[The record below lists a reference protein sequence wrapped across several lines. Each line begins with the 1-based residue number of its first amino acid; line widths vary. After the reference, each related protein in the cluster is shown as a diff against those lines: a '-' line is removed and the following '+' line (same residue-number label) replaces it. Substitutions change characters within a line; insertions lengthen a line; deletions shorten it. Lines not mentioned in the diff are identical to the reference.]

1 MSLKRQE
8 ILRFLELES
17 IKEKIYILVYIS
29 DFGELGMFDTRNI
42 SRVSLL
48 YPVLLAIGLGVV
60 AGLFFGPYCR
70 VFQPIGKIFFMLLQ
84 MVLLPYIPF
93 LLMHGLG
100 SLNGEIA
107 KKLLSRGWVFLLLIW
122 GMGFAVVYSMIYL
135 IPPLVTAF
143 IEKNAIGQEEFVS
156 HFLSFVIPQNFFYDL
171 ANNVVPAVA
180 VFGLIAG
187 LAIMMLEKKEP
198 VLVLLS
204 RINDAMEKIL
214 VWLAIASP
222 LPIFAHVAVTVGT
235 VDFQN
240 LAKVEFYIVTFIL
253 GALFYTFVL
262 LPILWTSLTNF
273 TWGEVMREFRIV
285 CLIPFATAMPSLA
298 FPFLYYALK
307 RLARRYDLESSSF
320 ENTGQTVMP
329 LAFTFSQIG
338 NFFILFFVF
347 FLSFYTRHPILGA
360 QEYFLP
366 FLTLPM
372 SFGTAYSSVTAVS
385 FLISQLKFQP
395 DSFSLFEQTSVAT
408 MNFQVLLS
416 VASLYTLIVLVL
428 SAYYGVL
435 KVQWKKLILGLSGAF
450 IVLIGCIVVIKPMI
464 YLEDNFTDLY
474 VGLSMPES
482 LKKDVEVKIYREG
495 ETVPPVRESDK
506 RDEPLSRILNSGVL
520 RVGYHAINI
529 PFCFFNKE
537 GELVG
542 YDVAFA
548 YQLAKDLDCDLEFI
562 PLDYETLGE
571 DLQSGKYDIAMS
583 AIIMNENRLRYMDF
597 VSPYI
602 EQNNVLVVPSAKQEE
617 FLDYRS
623 IEQRKGLRIGAIGA
637 YEEVVARRFPNATYV
652 SLDDPGQFTEKKCD
666 ALLWGYLSAFVW
678 CLQNPN
684 YTVIDY
690 DFTLGKKLYSY
701 PVRSGADDWLNFMQS
716 WILLKN
722 QSGFAKEQYLY
733 WIEGLE
739 IEQKPPRWC
748 IIRDV
753 LHWIN

>member
-1 MSLKRQE
+1 ML
-8 ILRFLELES
+8 
-17 IKEKIYILVYIS
+17 
-29 DFGELGMFDTRNI
+29 DTRNI

-48 YPVLLAIGLGVV
+48 YPVLLAIVTGIV

-122 GMGFAVVYSMIYL
+122 CMGFAVVYLMIYL

-143 IEKNAIGQEEFVS
+143 IEKNAMGQEEFVS
-156 HFLSFVIPQNFFYDL
+156 HFLSYVIPQNFFYDL
-171 ANNVVPAVA
+171 ANNVVPAIA

-198 VLVLLS
+198 VLILLS
-204 RINDAMEKIL
+204 RLNEAMEKSL
-214 VWLAIASP
+214 TWLAIASP

-235 VDFQN
+235 VNLQN
-240 LAKVEFYIVTFIL
+240 LAKVEFYIITFIL

-307 RLARRYDLESSSF
+307 RLARRYDLESTSF

-338 NFFILFFVF
+338 NFFILFFIF

-435 KVQWKKLILGLSGAF
+435 KVKWKRLLLGLSGAF
-450 IVLIGCIVVIKPMI
+450 GVFIGCIVFVKPMI
-464 YLEDNFTDLY
+464 HLEDNFSDLY
-474 VGLSMPES
+474 VSLSMPGS
-482 LKKDVEVKIYREG
+482 LIKDIDVKIYRGDE
-495 ETVPPVRESDK
+495 PIPVAAKSALT
-506 RDEPLSRILNSGVL
+506 DEPLRRILNTGIL
-520 RVGYHAINI
+520 KVGYHAINI

-562 PLDYETLGE
+562 PLDYHTLGE
-571 DLQSGKYDIAMS
+571 DLQSGKFDIAMS
-583 AIIMNENRLRYMDF
+583 AIIMNEDRLRHMDF

-602 EQNNVLVVPSAKQEE
+602 EQNNVLVVPSSRQEE
-617 FLDYRS
+617 FLEYSRVA
-623 IEQRKGLRIGAIGA
+623 QRKDLRIGAVGA
-637 YEEVVARRFPNATYV
+637 YEEVVVRHFPKATYV
-652 SLDDPGQFTEKKCD
+652 SLDDPEQFAEKKCD
-666 ALLWGYLSAFVW
+666 AMLWGYLSAFVW
-678 CLQNPN
+678 CLQHPN

-690 DFTLGKKLYSY
+690 DFSLGKKLYAY
-701 PVRSGADDWLNFMQS
+701 PVRVGADDWLNFMQS
-716 WILLKN
+716 WIMLKK
-722 QSGFAKEQYLY
+722 QSGFTNEQYLY
-733 WIEGLE
+733 WIQGLE

-753 LHWIN
+753 LHWVN

>member
-1 MSLKRQE
+1 
-8 ILRFLELES
+8 
-17 IKEKIYILVYIS
+17 
-29 DFGELGMFDTRNI
+29 MFDTRNI
-42 SRVSLL
+42 SRATLL
-48 YPVLLAIGLGVV
+48 YPVLLAIVLGIV

-107 KKLLSRGWVFLLLIW
+107 RKLLGRGWIFLLLIW
-122 GMGFAVVYSMIYL
+122 CLGFAVVYAMIYL

-143 IEKNAIGQEEFVS
+143 IEKNAMAQEEFVS
-156 HFLSFVIPQNFFYDL
+156 HFLSYVIPQNFFYDL

-187 LAIMMLEKKEP
+187 LAIMVLEKKEP
-198 VLVLLS
+198 LLVLLS
-204 RINDAMEKIL
+204 RVNDAMETIL
-214 VWLAIASP
+214 TWLAIAAP
-222 LPIFAHVAVTVGT
+222 LPIFAHVAVTTGT
-235 VDFQN
+235 VDFQH
-240 LAKVEFYIVTFIL
+240 LAKVEFYIFTFIL
-253 GALFYTFVL
+253 GSLFYVFVL

-273 TWGEVMREFRIV
+273 KWSEVMSEFRIV

-307 RLARRYDLESSSF
+307 RLAKRYDLESSSF

-395 DSFSLFEQTSVAT
+395 ESFSLFEQTSVAT

-435 KVQWKKLILGLSGAF
+435 KVKWKRLIFGLSGAF
-450 IVLIGCIVVIKPMI
+450 AFLIAAIVIIKPMI
-464 YLEDNFTDLY
+464 HLEDNFSDLY
-474 VGLSMPES
+474 VSLSMPDE
-482 LKKDVEVKIYREG
+482 LKQDVEVKIYRPG
-495 ETVPPVRESDK
+495 ETIPPVDQTSLRE
-506 RDEPLSRILNSGVL
+506 EPLSRILNSGVL

-529 PFCFFNKE
+529 PFCFFNME
-537 GELVG
+537 GDLVG
-542 YDVAFA
+542 YDIAFA
-548 YQLAKDLDCDLEFI
+548 YQLAKDLDCKLEFV
-562 PLDYETLGE
+562 PLSYQHLGE
-571 DLQSGKYDIAMS
+571 DLLEGKYDIAMS

-602 EQNNVLVVPSAKQEE
+602 EQNNVLVVLSVKQEE
-617 FLDYRS
+617 FLDLAR
-623 IEQRKGLRIGAIGA
+623 IEQRKGLRIGAVGA
-637 YEEVVARRFPNATYV
+637 YEEVVLRHFPNATYV
-652 SLDDPGQFTEKKCD
+652 SLDDPGEFADKECD
-666 ALLWGYLSAFVW
+666 AMLWGYLSAFVW
-678 CLQNPN
+678 CLQHPN

-701 PVRSGADDWLNFMQS
+701 PVCLGADDWLNFMQS
-716 WILLKN
+716 WIMLKN

-733 WIEGLE
+733 WIQGVE
-739 IEQKPPRWC
+739 IEEKPPRWS
-748 IIRDV
+748 ILRNV
-753 LHWIN
+753 LHWVN